1 MIRILIN
8 DNDLLFMN
16 GMEFLFKELF
26 EHHFNENV
34 KYLSEY
40 THENIALSDVIVLSL
55 CKGERYTCFPELRAR
70 TKGIII
76 GLLNEE
82 DTPEMS
88 PSCFSDIVYITRNS
102 SLNSITNK
110 IIAVW
115 SKWLTS
121 KVYVADTYCL
131 WCKHRQMSEYQ
142 FQLLEHFRRGK
153 TINEIANELGVNSK
167 TIFAHKYLVM
177 HKFNLRTDSDL
188 KAFLDMLAKKVSIT
202 MNFKQRMVR

>member
-1 MIRILIN
+1 MIRILIK
-8 DNDLLFMN
+8 DNDLFFMN

-26 EHHFNENV
+26 EHRFNEIV
-34 KYLSEY
+34 KYVSEY
-40 THENIALSDVIVLSL
+40 TPENIALSDVIVLSL

-76 GLLNEE
+76 GLVNEE

-88 PSCFSDIVYITRNS
+88 PSCFSDIVYITRSS
-102 SLNSITNK
+102 SLDSMTNK
-110 IIAVW
+110 IITVW
-115 SKWLTS
+115 NKWLTS
-121 KVYVADTYCL
+121 KTFVADTYCL

-142 FQLLEHFRRGK
+142 FRLLEHFHKGK
-153 TINEIANELGVNSK
+153 TINEIASDLGVSSK

-188 KAFLDMLAKKVSIT
+188 KGFLDMLAKKVSIT
-202 MNFKQRMVR
+202 MNFRKRIVR